1 MKKSV
6 SLLVILAFLTS
17 FISPVYANAQTCG
30 DVYQGRLTFCSLA
43 QLSNNGTAPFSA
55 GCGLGEQCFIGNIAG
70 NNQCGWV
77 VDNEGLK
84 FCFGGFSSES
94 DVRATTVEIRCVS
107 NCGGAGIVGPDSPD
121 WVAGDVVQTFS
132 NTNAPTG
139 DDGQGGRFSCILVSG
154 FDQSVIDA
162 INWQIDT
169 ASLACGVAGAGG
181 FLAGGVVGGAGAVA
195 SFVLPIA
202 VRGSSLGLVQ
212 QCIAWANQYTPTFET
227 RIVNPGGNTV
237 CAQNQTIALNA
248 QDQVIDPGTGVILD
262 PRGGILAQCDEDS
275 QGINSAIGCIP
286 ITDINLTTQ
295 FFLRWALGVGGG
307 IALFLI
313 AISAIR
319 IMTTKGD
326 PKRLQDARDT
336 LSSAIAGLVL
346 IVLSIFLVRFLAETL
361 LQLF

>member
-6 SLLVILAFLTS
+6 SCTIILSLLVSLFLPST
-17 FISPVYANAQTCG
+17 VNAQVCG
-30 DVYQGRLTFCSLA
+30 DVYQGRMTFCSLL
-43 QLSNNGTAPFSA
+43 QLNNNGTVPSYS
-55 GCGLGEQCFIGNIAG
+55 GCGFGELCYIGNIVG

-77 VDNEGLK
+77 VDNDGLK

-94 DVRATTVEIRCVS
+94 DLRSTTVQIQCVS

-121 WVAGDVVQTFS
+121 WAAGDVVQTFS

-139 DDGQGGRFSCILVSG
+139 DDGQGGRFSCIQVGG

-169 ASLACGVAGAGG
+169 VSLACGVAGAGA
-181 FLAGGVVGGAGAVA
+181 FLASGPGGLVTGLVLRVTVTAGSA
-195 SFVLPIA
+195 
-202 VRGSSLGLVQ
+202 GLVQ
-212 QCIAWANQYTPTFET
+212 QCVNLANQYTPTFET

-262 PRGGILAQCDEDS
+262 PRGGILAQCDADT

-286 ITDINLTTQ
+286 ITNINLTTQ

-313 AISAIR
+313 AISGIR
-319 IMTTKGD
+319 IMTTRGD

-336 LSSAIAGLVL
+336 LSAAIAGLVL
-346 IVLSIFLVRFLAETL
+346 IVLSVFLVRFLTETL